1 MKKETNKVVY
11 VDDLV
16 AAIQGLPNA
25 PNGDSGT
32 YDKSTLLNLVEKL
45 PKHTMTKKKYEEI

>member
-11 VDDLV
+11 VDELV
-16 AAIQGLPNA
+16 AAIQSLPNA

-32 YDKSTLLNLVEKL
+32 YDKSTLLDLVEKL
-45 PKHTMTKKKYEEI
+45 PKHTMTKEK